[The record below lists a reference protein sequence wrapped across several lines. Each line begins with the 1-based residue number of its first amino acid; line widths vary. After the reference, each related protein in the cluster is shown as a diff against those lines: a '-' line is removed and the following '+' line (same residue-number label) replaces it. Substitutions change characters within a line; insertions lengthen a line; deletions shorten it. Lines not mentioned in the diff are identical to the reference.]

1 MFNITLAA
9 RVGKYLEGMNGRQVL
24 GMKREDLETA
34 FGEHEGKRLDSQIT
48 LSRSEDIT
56 SSQNDEVVW
65 NTYYVVITTSFTSI
79 YEKKAALLYQFGY
92 VILGMHE
99 YRCVCL

>member
-56 SSQNDEVVW
+56 SSQTNICFYNIWMV
-65 NTYYVVITTSFTSI
+65 NFFS
-79 YEKKAALLYQFGY
+79 
-92 VILGMHE
+92 LGTRQTDRQIFAFM
-99 YRCVCL
+99 VFNFNGS

>member
-1 MFNITLAA
+1 MEIVACRVITTGNRGSHLISSDSYMDCNFISVA

-56 SSQNDEVVW
+56 SSQSDICFYN
-65 NTYYVVITTSFTSI
+65 I
-79 YEKKAALLYQFGY
+79 
-92 VILGMHE
+92 
-99 YRCVCL
+99 